1 MMHGEWTSPRLGW
14 NAPGSSISIWILVR
28 GGAGTSGV
36 EIIMVGW
43 YQTKGSMG
51 RTEPIARKVR
61 WYVSVQLLA
70 ANGMCV

>member
-1 MMHGEWTSPRLGW
+1 MHLDRRLSRFGYW
-14 NAPGSSISIWILVR
+14 CEEEQVPG
-28 GGAGTSGV
+28 GV
-36 EIIMVGW
+36 EIIVVGW

-70 ANGMCV
+70 ANGMRV